1 MAAPS
6 PDNESSRLRA
16 LKEYGVL
23 DTASEQ
29 AFDDITQLA
38 SFICK
43 TPISLISLIDD
54 SRQWF
59 KARVGLEATQTAREH
74 AFCAHAILK
83 PSEIMVVPDAKADE
97 RFTANPL
104 VTGDPHIRF
113 YVGVPLVTP
122 TGEALGTLC
131 VIDRT
136 PRELDPE
143 QFEVLRALARQVI
156 AQLELRR
163 SLMTLE
169 GAVGEQEQY
178 VQRLED
184 YQRTMEQAQAQL
196 ESQSAADG
204 LTGLKNRR
212 ALDLRLEEELV
223 RFQRSGMPLALALL
237 DVDKFK
243 TYNDAF
249 GHPAGD
255 EVLRKMADILRQ
267 CARPYDFAARYGG
280 EEFAVVLPGASREGA
295 LVIAERIRR
304 SVHRAVW
311 PNRPITVSI
320 GVAVAAPDIS
330 SSADLL
336 SRADKA
342 LYHSKESGRNRVSL
356 SKDDGA

>member
-1 MAAPS
+1 MAALL
-6 PDNESSRLRA
+6 PDNESMRLRA
-16 LKEYGVL
+16 LKEYGVF

-29 AFDDITQLA
+29 AFDDITRLA

-59 KARVGLEATQTAREH
+59 KARVGLEAAQTPREH

-83 PSEIMVVPDAKADE
+83 PSEIMVVPDAMADE

-104 VTGDPHIRF
+104 VTGDPNIRF
-113 YVGVPLVTP
+113 YAGVPLVTP

-136 PRELDPE
+136 PRELDP
-143 QFEVLRALARQVI
+143 QQLEVLRALARQVI
-156 AQLELRR
+156 AQFELRR

-169 GAVGEQEQY
+169 GALTKQEQY
-178 VQRLED
+178 VEQLEG
-184 YQRTMEQAQAQL
+184 YQRAMEQTQAQL
-196 ESQSAADG
+196 ESQSATDG
-204 LTGLKNRR
+204 LTGLNNRR
-212 ALDLRLEEELV
+212 AFDLRLEEE
-223 RFQRSGMPLALALL
+223 FIRSRRAGGPLALALL

-255 EVLRKMADILRQ
+255 EVLRKVAEILRQ
-267 CARPYDFAARYGG
+267 SGRPYDWSARYGG
-280 EEFAVVLPGASREGA
+280 EEFAVILPSTSRDGA

-304 SVHRAVW
+304 SVQRAVW

-320 GVAVAAPDIS
+320 GIAVAATDIS
-330 SSADLL
+330 SAADLL

-356 SKDDGA
+356 SNQNGG